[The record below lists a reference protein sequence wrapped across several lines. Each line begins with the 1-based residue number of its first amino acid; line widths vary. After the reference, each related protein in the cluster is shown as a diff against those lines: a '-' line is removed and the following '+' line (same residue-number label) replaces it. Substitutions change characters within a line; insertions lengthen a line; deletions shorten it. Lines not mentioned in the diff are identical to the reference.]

1 MTDMTN
7 QQREAFEAWAVA
19 NKMTASGDR
28 EDRLDYP
35 LGRCLWKAWQAATA
49 AERERAIRILY
60 DNAEQCSDTTRAI
73 LQSNAEAIRAG

>member
-7 QQREAFEAWAVA
+7 QQREAFEAWWNAQHTMYA
-19 NKMTASGDR
+19 QNP
-28 EDRLDYP
+28 ED
-35 LGRCLWKAWQAATA
+35 WSWQVWVAATA